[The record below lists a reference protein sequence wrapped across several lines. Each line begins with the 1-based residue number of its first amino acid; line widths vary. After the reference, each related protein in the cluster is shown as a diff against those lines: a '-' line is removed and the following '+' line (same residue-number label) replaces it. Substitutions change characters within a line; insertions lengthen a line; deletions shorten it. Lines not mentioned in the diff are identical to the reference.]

1 MVFSHNQTWPIRSL
15 EFAARNVLQSTPIG
29 WSQSYD
35 QWQPTAVEPECSH
48 SNCTLLCYLN
58 GDLTMKKP
66 KTGKTKMM
74 TFLPWYSRF
83 QNCLRIA
90 TCEIFTMRS
99 SISPLE
105 NSLKIGKK
113 ILKSHIY
120 ICWFQQALFD
130 HRVANFFGNFKLN
143 TRAKKLSSSV
153 LGFLKFKI
161 A

>member
-1 MVFSHNQTWPIRSL
+1 MTHPTPRVCSKVFKARKVSSQLLLAGHNLTTSGSP
-15 EFAARNVLQSTPIG
+15 LQ
-29 WSQSYD
+29 
-35 QWQPTAVEPECSH
+35 PECSH